1 MTRAVYIAD
10 VTVVASKKRIKRKI
24 VNKQYPMTLNED
36 GTIPD
41 DTLIRQLFKLVKSVI
56 NIHHFKEYS
65 YTFTID
71 SYKFSS
77 KIYRT

>member
-1 MTRAVYIAD
+1 MYIAD
-10 VTVVASKKRIKRKI
+10 VTVVASKKRIKRTI

-36 GTIPD
+36 GTIPA
-41 DTLIRQLFKLVKSVI
+41 DTLNRQLFKLVRSVI
-56 NIHHFKEYS
+56 DIDQFKEYS

-77 KIYRT
+77 KIYVT